1 RRRLQ
6 LRDFFVIVL
15 ILAVAATIGFL
26 EAIAIGI
33 LAASTLFIVAYS
45 RVDVVRL
52 KTTGAR
58 KRSGVERGQRDLAI
72 LSDRGDQVAIYE
84 LSGYL
89 FFGTAHRLVSEISED
104 TVAQSKEFVLVDF
117 KRVQG
122 IDASAAF
129 ALRRL
134 VQLCAAGSVTLIF
147 CGLSDRLSQTLDR
160 AGIPSAPSPPLLF
173 KHLDGALQIVE
184 EKLLLH
190 NAGREGIESDTGL
203 LDEL

>member
-1 RRRLQ
+1 LGTTYLSVLPIGVFAAVIAFLGIDLLVTWLWVERRRLQ

-104 TVAQSKEFVLVDF
+104 TVAQSKEFVLV
-117 KRVQG
+117 
-122 IDASAAF
+122 
-129 ALRRL
+129 
-134 VQLCAAGSVTLIF
+134 
-147 CGLSDRLSQTLDR
+147 
-160 AGIPSAPSPPLLF
+160 
-173 KHLDGALQIVE
+173 
-184 EKLLLH
+184 
-190 NAGREGIESDTGL
+190 
-203 LDEL
+203 